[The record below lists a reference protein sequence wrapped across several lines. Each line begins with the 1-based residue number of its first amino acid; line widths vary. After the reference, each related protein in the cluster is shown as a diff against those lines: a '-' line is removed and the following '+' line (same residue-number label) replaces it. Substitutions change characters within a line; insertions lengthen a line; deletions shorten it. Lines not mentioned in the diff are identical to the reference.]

1 MAIVEAENLLKKYGD
16 LVAVNRIS
24 FQVEEREIYGLLGP
38 NGAGKSTTI
47 LMLNTLLRP
56 SGGRATVCGHDVE
69 RHPSRVRQSVGY
81 VSQEIAVDEFLTGR
95 ENLRLHG
102 HFYHIASQELGRR
115 VDEAARMVDLSD
127 RLDDLVGTYSGGM
140 RKRLDIAEGLLHQPK
155 LIFLDEPTL
164 GLDIQTRRKIWDY
177 VRQLR
182 DRGLTVFLT
191 THYMEEADQLCD
203 RVVIIDRGELKA
215 LDSPHHL
222 KAMLGGDVITIGL
235 SDLSEAGRER
245 ARRVFGGMNRVSRM
259 DDHPQGL
266 VLISS
271 DGDSAIPRLIQAAS
285 GGGLQILSV
294 TLKRPSLDDVFLA
307 YTGHELREEEGGSDA
322 FRRMSRAVRQARKQ

>member
-1 MAIVEAENLLKKYGD
+1 MAILTAEKLSKKYGD
-16 LVAVNRIS
+16 LVAVNGIS
-24 FQVEEREIYGLLGP
+24 FEVHEREIFGFLGP

-56 SGGRATVCGHDVE
+56 SGGRAVVCGHDVE
-69 RHPSRVRQSVGY
+69 SHPGRVRAAVGY

-95 ENLRLHG
+95 ENLYLHG
-102 HFYHIASQELGRR
+102 RFYHIPSRELDRRIAEAS
-115 VDEAARMVDLSD
+115 AMVDLTD
-127 RLDDLVGTYSGGM
+127 RLGDLVGTYSGGM
-140 RKRLDIAEGLLHQPK
+140 RKRLDIAEGLLHRPQ

-177 VRQLR
+177 VRKLR
-182 DRGLTVFLT
+182 DEGLTVFLT

-215 LDSPHHL
+215 TDTPQNL
-222 KAMLGGDVITIGL
+222 KAQLGGDVITVGL
-235 SDLSEAGRER
+235 ADLSQDVRDR
-245 ARRVFGGMNRVSRM
+245 ARSRFGSLDWVSRI
-259 DDHPQGL
+259 DDHPHGV

-271 DGDSAIPRLIQAAS
+271 SGDAAIPRLIEAAS
-285 GGGLQILSV
+285 ADGLQIVSV

-307 YTGHELREEEGGSDA
+307 HTGHELREEEGGSDA
-322 FRRMSRAVRQARKQ
+322 FRRMSRAVRQARS